1 LLAGVHQLLPGLG
14 RTVLEREIDVV
25 RDHLP
30 FILCC
35 LGPVVSGQNH
45 GQNAG
50 HEQGRAAGKN
60 ASHDKPRRKGVR
72 GCFPLPPDVSAR
84 ATAATGFGFLALAFL
99 LFWPNEERE
108 SKDIQGKTPMTRQKS
123 PEKQGSTIPTAVQ
136 PAHEAI
142 VALTDGFCQEHLGEE
157 AAATCRRMA
166 GLLARKRPSP
176 LTRGKPEGWACGIVR
191 AVSWANFLDDPS
203 LTPHVKS
210 AEIDQA
216 FGVSLATGHAKS
228 KAIRDLLDVNRF
240 DPEWTLP
247 SRMEQNPLAW
257 IISVNGLPIDARNAP
272 REIQEEA
279 YRKGL
284 IPYLPGEEPD
294 APAESLEPEEEVVEE
309 ASEEAPEEFGP
320 SATADA

>member
-1 LLAGVHQLLPGLG
+1 
-14 RTVLEREIDVV
+14 
-25 RDHLP
+25 
-30 FILCC
+30 
-35 LGPVVSGQNH
+35 
-45 GQNAG
+45 
-50 HEQGRAAGKN
+50 
-60 ASHDKPRRKGVR
+60 
-72 GCFPLPPDVSAR
+72 
-84 ATAATGFGFLALAFL
+84 
-99 LFWPNEERE
+99 
-108 SKDIQGKTPMTRQKS
+108 MTRQKS

-284 IPYLPGEEPD
+284 IPYLPGEEPG
-294 APAESLEPEEEVVEE
+294 APAGSLEPEEEVVEE

-320 SATADA
+320 SATADAACLVGELHLSKGEYDKAVEAFTRAIESHPTADAYEERAKAYRGLAEVDERKARELLAGENPA